1 MELLIEKTRYTF
13 EAKLYCNINQCEIN
27 EQVYANAIQL
37 SKRIPLH
44 KIFLPITYIDLKT
57 IPDCN
62 VITLFSSKDD
72 YIQFPMYNISNKHG
86 NEKYQTQE
94 INPQKSLDS
103 SAFGVNENY
112 EIERVGFYIYNLDAN
127 VSFDYEVFE
136 K

>member
-1 MELLIEKTRYTF
+1 MELLIKKTRYTF
-13 EAKLYCNINQCEIN
+13 DTKLYRNINQHEIN

-37 SKRIPLH
+37 TKRIPYH
-44 KIFLPITYIDLKT
+44 KILVPITYIDLNT
-57 IPDCN
+57 IPECA

-86 NEKYQTQE
+86 SIKHQIQQ
-94 INPQKSLDS
+94 INPEISLGS